1 MSVYSVS
8 TSGDRDTLGVPPDYP
23 PAGGIGGA
31 IMATTT
37 NKNSKNTRNDKATPQ
52 STVNLAH
59 TQIRAHAIL
68 DTDTMNA
75 YDGQLGYYTT
85 RIEAARAVGV
95 SAALSI
101 CADLHSVSNLK
112 EELKANGFKGVGDY
126 AESTFGYKKSNAAA
140 MAAVGK
146 RFLDA
151 SGNIKNEMLKGLTW
165 SKLDL
170 LKSLTDGQI
179 EELVESGV
187 TLDSSARDIRAG
199 VKALKA
205 PQNDSK
211 TTETPSKG
219 KTTKNDEKS
228 ASAAPTAS
236 ETASNNSD
244 SERSDDSYTI
254 AERNRLI
261 ARIAELEMLLEARNE
276 RIAELETL
284 VRSRDKYIA
293 SLQAQYN
300 NHDNNPN
307 NEPAR
312 I

>member
-1 MSVYSVS
+1 M
-8 TSGDRDTLGVPPDYP
+8 
-23 PAGGIGGA
+23 
-31 IMATTT
+31 TTT
-37 NKNSKNTRNDKATPQ
+37 KKNTTIKSARNDKATPQ

-59 TQIRAHAIL
+59 TQIREHAIL
-68 DTDTMNA
+68 DTATMNA

-112 EELKANGFKGVGDY
+112 TELKANGFKGVGDY

-151 SGNIKNEMLKGLTW
+151 SGNITNDILKGLTW

-179 EELVESGV
+179 QELVDSGIDLGYS
-187 TLDSSARDIRAG
+187 TAREIREG

-205 PQNDSK
+205 PVSDSK
-211 TTETPSKG
+211 ATKDETKG
-219 KTTKNDEKS
+219 ETTKSTEKAVS
-228 ASAAPTAS
+228 TDSS
-236 ETASNNSD
+236 SSDGASNGSD
-244 SERSDDSYTI
+244 SERSDSYTI
-254 AERNRLI
+254 AERNKLI
-261 ARIAELEMLLEARNE
+261 ARIAELEMLLDARNE
-276 RIAELETL
+276 RIAELESL
-284 VRSRDKYIA
+284 LRSRDKYIA
-293 SLQAQYN
+293 SMQASYQ
-300 NHDNNPN
+300 NHDVKPDG
-307 NEPAR
+307 EPIR
-312 I
+312 F